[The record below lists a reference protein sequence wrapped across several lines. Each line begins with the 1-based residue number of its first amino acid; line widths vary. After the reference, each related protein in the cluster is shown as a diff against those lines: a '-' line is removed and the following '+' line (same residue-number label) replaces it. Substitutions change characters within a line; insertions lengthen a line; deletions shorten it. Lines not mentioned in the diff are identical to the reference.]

1 MLVDN
6 RRLIRSM
13 LEDVLPKEEVGDGFF
28 KFEALVRTKDDPEN
42 VFIQQ
47 HKGSFLVHSWVV
59 KTLNQYDKY
68 IDEMVKLC
76 DLTGARLYV
85 NLDQKS
91 TEKLVIDLADSS
103 MSLIKQMLRNNQIS
117 TKNTFNLLNSIT
129 SRGTNSIHDTRKYLF
144 DVDSKDVKVLSQTL
158 NLITANNSIERCM
171 VVLDSPNGWHVV
183 VDRFN
188 LEDIREK
195 LDLMEDV
202 EVKDNALTVVYFNK
216 EEKVDE
222 EYSK

>member
-28 KFEALVRTKDDPEN
+28 KFEALIRTKDDPEN

-129 SRGTNSIHDTRKYLF
+129 SRGTTSIHNTRKYLF

-202 EVKDNALTVVYFNK
+202 EVKDNALTVVYFNR

>member
-1 MLVDN
+1 
-6 RRLIRSM
+6 M

-129 SRGTNSIHDTRKYLF
+129 SRGTTSIHDTRKYLF

-202 EVKDNALTVVYFNK
+202 EVKDNALTVVYFNR

>member
-59 KTLNQYDKY
+59 KTVNQYDKY

-129 SRGTNSIHDTRKYLF
+129 SRGTTSIHDTRKYLF

-202 EVKDNALTVVYFNK
+202 EVKDNALTVVYFNR

>member
-129 SRGTNSIHDTRKYLF
+129 SRGTTSIHDTRKYLF

-202 EVKDNALTVVYFNK
+202 EVKDNALTVVYFNR

>member
-129 SRGTNSIHDTRKYLF
+129 SRGTTSIHDTRKYLF

-202 EVKDNALTVVYFNK
+202 EVKDNALTVVYFNR

-222 EYSK
+222 

>member
-129 SRGTNSIHDTRKYLF
+129 SRGTTSIHATRKYLF

-202 EVKDNALTVVYFNK
+202 EVKDNALTVVYFNR

>member
-6 RRLIRSM
+6 RRLIRNM
-13 LEDVLPKEEVGDGFF
+13 LEEILPKDEVGDGFF
-28 KFEALVRTKDDPEN
+28 KFEALVRTKDNPNN
-42 VFIQQ
+42 VFIKQ
-47 HKGSFLVHSWVV
+47 HSGSFLIHSWVV

-68 IDEMVKLC
+68 IDEMVELC
-76 DLTGARLYV
+76 NLTGARLYV

-91 TEKLVIDLADSS
+91 TEKLVVDLADSS
-103 MSLIKQMLRNNQIS
+103 MSLIKQMLRKNQVS

-129 SRGTNSIHDTRKYLF
+129 SRNTTSIHDTRKYLF
-144 DVDSKDVKVLSQTL
+144 DVDCRDVKVLSQVL
-158 NLITANNSIERCM
+158 NLITANNTIERCM

-188 LEDIREK
+188 IEDIKEK
-195 LDLMEDV
+195 LESMEEV

-216 EEKVDE
+216 EEEVDE
-222 EYSK
+222 KYNE

>member
-59 KTLNQYDKY
+59 KTVNQYDKY

-129 SRGTNSIHDTRKYLF
+129 SRGTTSIHDTRKYLF

-188 LEDIREK
+188 IEDIREK

-202 EVKDNALTVVYFNK
+202 EVKDNALTVVYFNR

>member
-129 SRGTNSIHDTRKYLF
+129 SRGTTSIHDTRKYLF

-195 LDLMEDV
+195 LNSMEDV

>member
-129 SRGTNSIHDTRKYLF
+129 SRNTTSIHDTRKYLF

>member
-129 SRGTNSIHDTRKYLF
+129 SRGTTSVHDTRKYLF

-202 EVKDNALTVVYFNK
+202 EVKDNALTVVYFNR

>member
-129 SRGTNSIHDTRKYLF
+129 SRGTTSIHDTRKYLF

-188 LEDIREK
+188 IEDIREK

-202 EVKDNALTVVYFNK
+202 EVKDNALTVVYFNR

>member
-13 LEDVLPKEEVGDGFF
+13 LEEILPKEEVGDGFF

-59 KTLNQYDKY
+59 KTLSQYDKY

-129 SRGTNSIHDTRKYLF
+129 SRNTTSIHDTRKYLF

-216 EEKVDE
+216 EEEVDE
-222 EYSK
+222 KYSE